1 MLIAFSVGNVWATD
15 PVEIASGT
23 FNGKNETYTSG
34 WSTTG
39 TGKGRTDCIIIGSGE
54 NITSPSIDLSD
65 YESIS
70 ITFTGR
76 RYGQLSNSK
85 AVVNVAFGGSS
96 IGSIDISNGSVGT
109 VSGSVDHT
117 ITTET
122 TGTFVFTC
130 TNATSAGS
138 THGAGIG
145 SITITGVEKSSTPAV
160 AYTVSFNVGG
170 SSASQADITEAS
182 AGAGIEL
189 PAGPTPTCS
198 ADGWTFAGWKETSAV
213 AEQTTIAPT
222 LLSGTYYPTD
232 NVTLYAV
239 YSKTVGGGS
248 GAAVNTILWS
258 EDWTG
263 AANNST
269 PASPTSDGSS
279 VYGSATV
286 GYAWTDGSTT
296 TCVKLDNQGPHTDAN
311 NSNVLVSKSNG
322 DLTISGIPTGM
333 ASSINLS
340 YAKSGQ
346 GTLAISTST
355 ENVSVDGNTITVSS
369 TAVSSF
375 DLVFKNTHASKNLR
389 LDDVQVKVATAGSAS
404 TTYYLSA
411 PTCTPPAVADPE
423 ISLASGEY
431 EGTQNVTISCETTG
445 AKIYYTT
452 NGSDPTASSTLYNDV
467 AISVS
472 ASQTIKAIAIK
483 DDASSNIVSAEY
495 TIITT
500 CETPTFSLAAG
511 EYEGTQSVEI
521 SCSREGV
528 AIYYTTNGDDP
539 TASSILYT
547 GAISVSATQTI
558 RAIATKANL
567 ANSAI
572 ASATYTIIPGPDVT
586 LDFLDGNWSFPTSYQ
601 TTEEEFTN
609 SVTSYA
615 VTCKGTGSNGYKI
628 TSDYL
633 MLGKQY
639 AYIILPEFS
648 NPVEKIVFVKGN
660 GDNPSGNVVFNIF
673 DGDDAV
679 STAVTGC
686 NANKEFIIV
695 NPAANKQYTLKVTSD
710 HNLQIGG
717 LKIYFGE
724 APAVAQPTISG
735 AAAFVGS
742 QDVTI
747 TCETAGAAIYYTTDA
762 TKKDD
767 PSTETWETY
776 DTKVTLNESCT
787 LYAAAKKGD
796 DWSSVA
802 SKAFTA
808 TPLYSSIAALQGV
821 ATSAEATVFV
831 QMTDWLV
838 TAVSGSNA
846 YVTDGSGKGMVLYK
860 YNHGFAQGDK
870 LNKAQLQTTLQNYQ
884 GTYELKNLTTA
895 DFAGEGELDHN
906 AEITPVAKT
915 ATEYAALTNANQG
928 VLYVVNNLVYDETNN
943 KFMDG
948 VNEIAYY
955 NKFSIDESSLVD
967 GHTYSVTGVAVY
979 YNGGASPVVQL
990 CPRTDADLQ
999 DATSFVEISFDA
1011 NTTGSYGGTLPT
1023 TVNHISGTDYTIP
1036 APCLTRTDG
1045 YYQLGWNTTP
1055 SATTALTSLENVTT
1069 NQTLYAIWKET
1080 ANCTITFYSKGAEYT
1095 TKVVAQ
1101 NSAYTIDVE
1110 NPSVQ
1115 GWTFYGWSADEI
1127 ATEQASATKVTSVTP
1142 TSETMSLYAIYSR
1155 KVDGTPYTQYEKV
1168 TSAPADWS
1176 GEYLLVYEDGSKAFN
1191 SAVETFDVTNN
1202 GINVT
1207 IDEAVIASST
1217 TVDAAAVTIAP
1228 MTGGYSILGAN
1239 GKYVGATSYANAVAT
1254 SEDPIAN
1261 SLSISGEDAVI
1272 GVVTTGGTVTMRYNS
1287 ATDQLRFRYYKS
1299 GQKAVQLYRKNTVV
1313 PQVDVYTTA
1322 PVVRYNITF
1331 VLASGEEGTFNPIS
1345 VEEGENAILP
1355 TEVPT
1360 KVHNTFD
1367 KWTDGANFYAAG
1379 ATIENVQNDIELSAT
1394 WTEASKANV
1403 TFDLNGPSGSI
1414 APLENVYEGESYTL
1428 PDAPA
1433 YDEDH
1438 VFAGWKHG
1446 DDVYAANASVN
1457 MTTPAADI
1465 EYIAQWNEVVID
1477 QVVILAKYAGN
1488 WYAVKNEAGSAN
1500 HTIVGVQVDYR
1511 YGNIYDDF
1519 TAEEK
1524 ASITWTRK
1532 TVGNQMSFK
1541 NGDNYL
1547 TGKTADSNDLDLAA
1561 DECFWTYDGTT
1572 YRTHSL
1578 HTILYSGS
1586 VTVFK
1591 NYKSSNATDGETGAY
1606 SALPIVTAA
1615 KFNTTYTRP
1624 GAIQGQLGTICLP
1637 HGGKMEGATPFEI
1650 SYMDYDTD
1658 NKPYKIYLDEVE
1670 EMVAGR
1676 PYIFL
1681 SEDENPDVKVYYTD
1695 TENASAGNYRGL
1707 YGTFSDI
1714 DQLEQ
1719 GYYII
1724 YNNMY
1729 YHVNTDNVKI
1739 LANRAY
1745 IKLSEI
1751 PGNEPSQDP
1760 DPTKVRRRISMSAY
1774 GTQTATGIDALNAS
1788 DAPAKFLINGQL
1800 FIIRGEKMFDAKGQ
1814 LVK

>member
-222 LLSGTYYPTD
+222 LLSGTYHPTE
-232 NVTLYAV
+232 NCTLYAV
-239 YSKTVGGGS
+239 YSRSEGTPETWNKVTSAPSDWS
-248 GAAVNTILWS
+248 GDYVLVNSGYAMTSDFSVSGEFAGAEVTI
-258 EDWTG
+258 T
-263 AANNST
+263 NSKVT
-269 PASPTSDGSS
+269 SPTNKMIWTFAKNGNQAQYSLLNKATGTYAEITGTSSKNAGLSETAVWFTLSLSTSNVWQISS
-279 VYGSATV
+279 VTKNGRCFAYYSNNFRT
-286 GYAWTDGSTT
+286 YTNTT
-296 TCVKLDNQGPHTDAN
+296 A
-311 NSNVLVSKSNG
+311 SNG
-322 DLTISGIPTGM
+322 VDL
-333 ASSINLS
+333 
-340 YAKSGQ
+340 YKKSG
-346 GTLAISTST
+346 G
-355 ENVSVDGNTITVSS
+355 
-369 TAVSSF
+369 
-375 DLVFKNTHASKNLR
+375 
-389 LDDVQVKVATAGSAS
+389 ATY
-404 TTYYLSA
+404 YYLSA
-411 PTCTPPAVADPE
+411 PTCTPPAVADPV

-431 EGTQNVTISCETTG
+431 EGTQSVTISCETTG

-452 NGSDPTASSTLYNDV
+452 DESDPTASSTLYNGD
-467 AISVS
+467 ISVS

-521 SCSREGV
+521 SCSRAGV

-558 RAIATKANL
+558 RAIATKVNL

-586 LDFLDGNWSFPTSYQ
+586 LDLMDGNWSFPTSN
-601 TTEEEFTN
+601 TTELQTYTN
-609 SVTSYA
+609 SVTGYSVKCYA
-615 VTCKGTGSNGYKI
+615 ATQYKI
-628 TSDYL
+628 ATDYFFI
-633 MLGKQY
+633 GK
-639 AYIILPEFS
+639 ANSYIELPTFS
-648 NPVEKIVFVKGN
+648 NPVEKIVVVKGN
-660 GDNPSGNVVFNIF
+660 GNQPSGSVEFNIY
-673 DGDDAV
+673 DGDDEV
-679 STAVTGC
+679 SDAATGC
-686 NANKEFIIV
+686 ATDKEFIIK
-695 NPAANKQYTLKVTSD
+695 NPKANNTYTLKVASA
-710 HNLQIGG
+710 HNLQISAI
-717 LKIYFGE
+717 KIYFGE

-735 AAAFVGS
+735 NAAFVGS

-747 TCETAGAAIYYTTDA
+747 TCETDGATIYYTTDA
-762 TKKDD
+762 TEKDD
-767 PSTETWETY
+767 PSTENWTLY

-808 TPLYSSIAALQGV
+808 TPLYTSIEALQDV
-821 ATSAEATVFV
+821 ATENEATVFV

-870 LNKAQLQTTLQNYQ
+870 LNKEQLQTTLQNYQ

-895 DFAGEGELDHN
+895 DFAGEGELVQN
-906 AEITPVAKT
+906 EEITPVPKT

-928 VLYVVNNLVYDETNN
+928 VLYVVNNLVYDETNH

-990 CPRTDADLQ
+990 CPRAASDLVDNTAHVQ
-999 DATSFVEISFDA
+999 ISFDA
-1011 NTTGSYGGTLPT
+1011 NTTETYGGTLPT
-1023 TVNHISGTDYTIP
+1023 TVNHISGTDYTVP
-1036 APCLTRTDG
+1036 DACLTRTDG
-1045 YYQLGWNTTP
+1045 YYQLGWNTDKD
-1055 SATTALTSLENVTT
+1055 ATTALSTLNNVTS
-1069 NQTLYAIWKET
+1069 NQILYAIWKET
-1080 ANCTITFYSKGAEYT
+1080 ENCTITFYSKGAEYT
-1095 TKVVAQ
+1095 QKVVAQ
-1101 NSAYTIDVE
+1101 NVAYDFNDVAD
-1110 NPSVQ
+1110 PTVQ
-1115 GWTFYGWSADEI
+1115 GWTFYGWSESEI
-1127 ATEQASATKVTSVTP
+1127 ATEEASATVLDSYTP
-1142 TSETMSLYAIYSR
+1142 TSDTKSLYAVFSR
-1155 KVDGTPYTQYEKV
+1155 KVSGTPYTQYEKV
-1168 TSAPADWS
+1168 TSEPADWS
-1176 GEYLLVYEDGSKAFN
+1176 GEYLLVYE
-1191 SAVETFDVTNN
+1191 
-1202 GINVT
+1202 
-1207 IDEAVIASST
+1207 
-1217 TVDAAAVTIAP
+1217 
-1228 MTGGYSILGAN
+1228 
-1239 GKYVGATSYANAVAT
+1239 
-1254 SEDPIAN
+1254 
-1261 SLSISGEDAVI
+1261 
-1272 GVVTTGGTVTMRYNS
+1272 NS
-1287 ATDQLRFRYYKS
+1287 ATQGYVWDGTDASSNYKTAGIASGVISTKPTDAALLTIAAYSTGHSILINGGTNDGKYLKGNGKNTALLFGDDADVVTISCESNGTELLFTQRSIRYMDGRFRYYS
-1299 GQKAVQLYRKNTVV
+1299 DEKALGWLYRENMVT
-1313 PQVDVYTTA
+1313 PQSDVYTTD

-1345 VEEGENAILP
+1345 VKAGESATLP
-1355 TEVPT
+1355 TSVPT
-1360 KVHNTFD
+1360 KSHNAFL
-1367 KWTDGANFYAAG
+1367 KWSDGENEYEAG
-1379 ATIENVQNDIELSAT
+1379 ETIENVQADKELHAT
-1394 WTEASKANV
+1394 WEAETPATV
-1403 TFDLNGPSGSI
+1403 TFNLNGASGSI
-1414 APLENVYEGESYTL
+1414 SAIENLYGGDPYQL
-1428 PDAPA
+1428 PAAPA
-1433 YDEDH
+1433 YDDAH
-1438 VFAGWKHG
+1438 AFAGWSDG
-1446 DDVYAANASVN
+1446 VNTYTAEAAMT
-1457 MTTPAADI
+1457 MTTPAADV
-1465 EYIAQWNEVVID
+1465 EYVAQWNDVTYD

-1488 WYAVKNEAGSAN
+1488 WYAVKAAAGEAN
-1500 HTIVGVQVDYR
+1500 HTILGVQVDYR
-1511 YGNIYDDF
+1511 YGNIYDEF
-1519 TAEEK
+1519 TPEQK
-1524 ASITWTRK
+1524 AVITWTRK

-1547 TGKTADSNDLDLAA
+1547 KAASSNDLDL
-1561 DECFWTYDGTT
+1561 DENECFWTCDASADPAKY
-1572 YRTHSL
+1572 YTHID

-1586 VTVFK
+1586 AEVFK

-1624 GAIQGQLGTICLP
+1624 GAVQGQLGTICLP
-1637 HGGKMEGATPFEI
+1637 NGGKMEGATPFEI

-1658 NKPYKIYLDEVE
+1658 NNPYKIYLDEVE

-1751 PGNEPSQDP
+1751 PGNEPAQDP

-1774 GTQTATGIDALNAS
+1774 GTQTATGINALNAS
-1788 DAPAKFLINGQL
+1788 DAPVKVLINGQL

>member
-1 MLIAFSVGNVWATD
+1 MKKLKLFLSLLMLIAFSVGNVWGAD
-15 PVEIASGT
+15 PETLASGT
-23 FNGKNETYTSG
+23 FDGKNATYTEG

-39 TGKGRTDCIIIGSGE
+39 TGKGRNDCIIIGSGE
-54 NITSPSIDLSD
+54 NITSPSIDLSQ
-65 YESIS
+65 YESITIAIKS
-70 ITFTGR
+70 R
-76 RYGQLSNSK
+76 RYGSLTGNK
-85 AVVNVAFGGSS
+85 ATIAVSFAGES
-96 IGSIDISNGSVGT
+96 IGSVDATSTTATTSLTNIQHT
-109 VSGSVDHT
+109 VVAATSKS
-117 ITTET
+117 
-122 TGTFVFTC
+122 GTFVFTC
-130 TNATSAGS
+130 SNATSAGS
-138 THGAGIG
+138 THGAGIN
-145 SITITGVEKSSTPAV
+145 SITITGVKKAQVDP
-160 AYTVSFNVGG
+160 YTVSFSTGVGNPTVSPISETSG
-170 SSASQADITEAS
+170 
-182 AGAGIEL
+182 GAGITL
-189 PAGPTPTCS
+189 PDGPTPDCS
-198 ADGWTFAGWKETSAV
+198 TDGWTFAGWKETSPV
-213 AEQTTIAPT
+213 SEQATTAPT
-222 LLSGTYYPTD
+222 LLAAGANFKPKA
-232 NVTLYAV
+232 NCTLYAV
-239 YSKTVGGGS
+239 YSKSEGGS
-248 GAAVNTILWS
+248 GAAVGTTMWS
-258 EDWTG
+258 ENFTDVTEG
-263 AANNST
+263 GNPT
-269 PASPTSDGSS
+269 SPTANGSE
-279 VYGSATV
+279 VYGSATITY
-286 GYAWTDGSTT
+286 GYTNGGTT
-296 TCVKLDNQGPHTDAN
+296 TKTYATGGP
-311 NSNVLVSKSNG
+311 NSDPNVLVSKTNG
-322 DLTISGIPTGM
+322 VFSASGIPTGG
-333 ASSINLS
+333 ATTLSVTFETSGSGSITVL
-340 YAKSGQ
+340 
-346 GTLAISTST
+346 TST
-355 ENVSVDGNTITVSS
+355 ENVTIEDGTITIEDAGVE
-369 TAVSSF
+369 TF
-375 DLVFKNTHASKNLR
+375 DLQFKNTLGSNVR
-389 LDDVQVKVATAGSAS
+389 LDDIVVSVATTTAGG

-452 NGSDPTASSTLYNDV
+452 DESDPTASSTLYNGV
-467 AISVS
+467 ISVS

-558 RAIATKANL
+558 RAIATKVNL

-586 LDFLDGNWSFPTSYQ
+586 LDLMDGNWSFPTSN
-601 TTEEEFTN
+601 TTELQTYTN
-609 SVTSYA
+609 SVTGYSVKCYA
-615 VTCKGTGSNGYKI
+615 ATQYKI
-628 TSDYL
+628 ATDYFFI
-633 MLGKQY
+633 GK
-639 AYIILPEFS
+639 ANSYIELPTFS
-648 NPVEKIVFVKGN
+648 NPVEKIVVVKGN
-660 GDNPSGNVVFNIF
+660 GNQPSGSVEFNIY
-673 DGDDAV
+673 DGDDEV
-679 STAVTGC
+679 SDAATGC
-686 NANKEFIIV
+686 ATDKEFIIK
-695 NPAANKQYTLKVTSD
+695 NPKANNTYTLKVASA
-710 HNLQIGG
+710 HNLQISAI
-717 LKIYFGE
+717 KIYFGE

-735 AAAFVGS
+735 NAAFVGS

-762 TKKDD
+762 NKKDD
-767 PSTETWETY
+767 PSTENWSPY
-776 DTKVTLNESCT
+776 DTKVTLTESCT
-787 LYAAAKKGD
+787 LYAAATDGAN
-796 DWSSVA
+796 WSSVA

-808 TPLYSSIAALQGV
+808 TPLYTSIEALQGV

-895 DFAGEGELDHN
+895 DFAGEGELVHN
-906 AEITPVAKT
+906 AEITPVPKT

-928 VLYVVNNLVYDETNN
+928 VLYVVNNLVYDETNH

-990 CPRTDADLQ
+990 CPRAESDLVDKTAYVQ
-999 DATSFVEISFDA
+999 ISFDA
-1011 NTTGSYGGTLPT
+1011 NTTETYGGTLPT
-1023 TVNHISGTDYTIP
+1023 TVNHISGTDYTVP
-1036 APCLTRTDG
+1036 DACLTREDG
-1045 YYQLGWNTTP
+1045 YYQLGWNTDAT
-1055 SATTALTSLENVTT
+1055 ATTALTSLENVTT
-1069 NQTLYAIWKET
+1069 DQTLFAIWKET
-1080 ANCTITFYSKGAEYT
+1080 ANCTISFYSKGALYT
-1095 TKVVAQ
+1095 TKVKAQ
-1101 NSAYTIDVE
+1101 NAEYAFDDVAA
-1110 NPSVQ
+1110 PSVQ

-1127 ATEQASATKVTSVTP
+1127 ATEEASATKLTSVTP
-1142 TSETMSLYAIYSR
+1142 TSETMSLFAIFSR

-1191 SAVETFDVTNN
+1191 SAISTFDVAYN
-1202 GINVT
+1202 GIDVT
-1207 IDEAVIASST
+1207 INEGVIASNA

-1228 MTGGYSILGAN
+1228 MAGGYSILGAN
-1239 GKYVGATSYANAVAT
+1239 GKYVGATSYANAVVT
-1254 SEDPIAN
+1254 SEDPITN

-1287 ATDQLRFRYYKS
+1287 ATDQLRFRYYKN

-1313 PQVDVYTTA
+1313 PQSDVYTTA

-1367 KWTDGANFYAAG
+1367 KWKDGANLYAAG
-1379 ATIENVQNDIELSAT
+1379 ATIENVQSDIELSAT

-1403 TFDLNGPSGSI
+1403 TFDLNGASGSI
-1414 APLENVYEGESYTL
+1414 APLENVYEGENYTL

-1438 VFAGWKHG
+1438 VFAGWKLG
-1446 DDVYAANASVN
+1446 DDVFAAGTVRLMS
-1457 MTTPAADI
+1457 TPAAAL
-1465 EYIAQWNEVVID
+1465 EYKAQWNTVVED
-1477 QVVILAKYAGN
+1477 QVVIVVEYDETTYALSN
-1488 WYAVKNEAGSAN
+1488 NAGDKRLYGIEVN
-1500 HTIVGVQVDYR
+1500 YK
-1511 YGNIYDDF
+1511 YGNFYGVSESDK
-1519 TAEEK
+1519 TA
-1524 ASITWTRK
+1524 IIWTRR
-1532 TVGNQMSFK
+1532 TVGNNVTFRIGTQ
-1541 NGDNYL
+1541 YL
-1547 TGKTADSNDLDLAA
+1547 TGKSNGTDLTLG
-1561 DECFWTYDGTT
+1561 ESPCVWTLTEGNYLIGE
-1572 YRTHSL
+1572 RTF
-1578 HTILYSGS
+1578 LYQAGS
-1586 VTVFK
+1586 VNAFRG
-1591 NYKSSNATDGETGAY
+1591 YKTSEAGTGAY
-1606 SALPIVTAA
+1606 SSMPEMAQP

-1624 GAIQGQLGTICLP
+1624 GAVQGQLGTICVP
-1637 HGGKMEGATPFEI
+1637 NGGRMEGATPFEI
-1650 SYMDYDTD
+1650 AYMDYDAD
-1658 NKPYKIYLDEVE
+1658 NNPYKIYLDEVE

-1695 TENASAGNYRGL
+1695 TENATDPGNYRGL

-1714 DQLEQ
+1714 DQLER

-1751 PGNEPSQDP
+1751 PGNEPAQDP
-1760 DPTKVRRRISMSAY
+1760 DPTKVRRRISMTAY

-1788 DAPAKFLINGQL
+1788 DAPVKVLINGQL
-1800 FIIRGEKMFDAKGQ
+1800 FILRGEKMYDAKGQ